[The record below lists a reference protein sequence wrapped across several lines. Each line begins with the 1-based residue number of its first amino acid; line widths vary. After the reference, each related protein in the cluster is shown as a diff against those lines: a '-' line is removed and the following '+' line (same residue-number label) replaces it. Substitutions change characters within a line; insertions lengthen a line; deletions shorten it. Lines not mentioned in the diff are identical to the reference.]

1 MSKKEIKEDAMKNE
15 DSKGFAFLGIFLT
28 VIGFVI
34 VLLTHKKDKYAMY
47 YAKQGLIIFFGFL
60 VAGAVSAILGWIPIV
75 GWIVSTASWIFMMVL
90 WVMGLIYS
98 LSGEEKEI
106 WLVGE
111 LAKKINV

>member
-75 GWIVSTASWIFMMVL
+75 GWIVSTASWIFMM
-90 WVMGLIYS
+90 GLIYS